1 MEQRSI
7 MPPSNDG
14 KFFDKL
20 PINDVWDL
28 LFTTFATDLEIQ
40 GLNVCRVLLDRVQVK
55 FYNAAFQFERN
66 DRQQRKDK
74 LFEDR
79 QILKAELLKA
89 EPKT

>member
-1 MEQRSI
+1 